1 MPGDGPPNP
10 PPGSGDRP
18 AGASQGTPS
27 LGPIPGTDVS
37 LTCPVAGAGPSS
49 AAPGTGASLT
59 CPVAGAPANPNSDP
73 ARAGNSD
80 PKSGSWQRVKRR
92 GKAQDTAEEHRRV
105 VLALWPTP
113 VIKKDL
119 RDAAG
124 QDPDPARLFS
134 SARFRDAWTTF
145 SKEAQPS
152 SRMLVD
158 LRKLV
163 VEVMSARGG
172 RARRTQNP
180 PPSKSEEKTVV
191 SKRKNRSLSLER
203 STSPKPAVQSK
214 IPRIGRTPPSGS
226 TPSTSTPKPSL
237 EGVEEE
243 DADLVADE
251 ASEPTL
257 EEFAADVRDDLPD
270 FSKVAAGKS
279 NKPDFPY
286 ILYVHSGKEERRT
299 MSRETWTVLLEKL
312 QSATLDLVLNSAG
325 EEGVKVE
332 WTGYARGVGLVA
344 PADEKSRD
352 KVKELIGGLSV
363 ADESF
368 RAWAKGEKGEWT
380 PLSIR
385 IPATMTK
392 RTFTAGKI
400 MTAACLLNKL
410 PGKDSFQIRDC
421 HDVKNSKDRL
431 LRITAKKDLVDALI
445 QRDGVIYVASSKL
458 RVYFQRNP
466 LTKDSKL

>member
-1 MPGDGPPNP
+1 MPGEGSPNP
-10 PPGSGDRP
+10 PPGPDDRSAGD
-18 AGASQGTPS
+18 SQGS
-27 LGPIPGTDVS
+27 SSSGPIPGTDAS

-49 AAPGTGASLT
+49 AASGTGASLT
-59 CPVAGAPANPNSDP
+59 CPVAGASANPNSGP
-73 ARAGNSD
+73 ARVGNSD
-80 PKSGSWQRVKRR
+80 SQSGSWQRGKRR
-92 GKAQDTAEEHRRV
+92 SKAQDSAAEHQRI

-124 QDPDPARLFS
+124 QDPDPVRLLS
-134 SARFRDAWTTF
+134 SARFRDAWSSF
-145 SKEAQPS
+145 SKESQPS

-163 VEVMSARGG
+163 VEIMSAKGG
-172 RARRTQNP
+172 RARKAQNP
-180 PPSKSEEKTVV
+180 PPSKSVEKVV
-191 SKRKNRSLSLER
+191 TSKRKNRSLSLER
-203 STSPKPAVQSK
+203 STSPKAAVQPK
-214 IPRIGRTPPSGS
+214 IPRIGHTPPSGHN
-226 TPSTSTPKPSL
+226 PSTSTPKPSL
-237 EGVEEE
+237 EEVEEE
-243 DADLVADE
+243 DENLVANE

-257 EEFAADVRDDLPD
+257 EEFAADVRDALPD
-270 FSKVAAGKS
+270 FSKVVAGKAD
-279 NKPDFPY
+279 KPDFPY

-312 QSATLDLVLNSAG
+312 QVATLNLVLNSNG
-325 EEGVKVE
+325 EEGAKVE

-344 PADEKSRD
+344 PADEASRD
-352 KVKELIGGLSV
+352 TVKNLISGLQV

-380 PLSIR
+380 PLSLR
-385 IPATMTK
+385 IPATMAK
-392 RTFTAGKI
+392 KTFTAGKI

-421 HDVKNSKDRL
+421 QDVKNSKDRL

-458 RVYFQRNP
+458 RVYFQRSP